1 MEQLCN
7 TPKEE
12 YRNSVSSTFRVFAE
26 HNEFILAVIRSR
38 CRCELDVD
46 DIYQDLFLHMV
57 NKPVP
62 QDVASV
68 RRYLYGAIVMR
79 MGSAAR
85 RVRRYRSSLY
95 TYGEE
100 KELHRNCESPEK
112 TALLKEEAGRAMRLI
127 ENGYL
132 KRSEARA
139 IKLRY
144 MNNWGP
150 KDVADKMGVDVRSV
164 SRYISVGLKRIRLLM
179 KAR

>member
-1 MEQLCN
+1 MEQLGNRHSENCR
-7 TPKEE
+7 E
-12 YRNSVSSTFRVFAE
+12 SVSSTFRVFAE

-38 CRCELDVD
+38 CRYELDVED
-46 DIYQDLFLHMV
+46 VYQDLFLYLV

-62 QDVASV
+62 RDVTSI
-68 RRYLYGAIVMR
+68 RSYLYGAIVMR
-79 MGSAAR
+79 TGDASR

-100 KELHRNCESPEK
+100 KEVHRTFDTPDK
-112 TALLKEEAGRAMRLI
+112 TALLKEEAGRAIRLI
-127 ENGYL
+127 EKGYL

-144 MNNWGP
+144 ISSRDP
-150 KDVADKMGVDVRSV
+150 KDVASEMGVDVRSV

-179 KAR
+179 KA